1 MDHFHEIAIIGMG
14 LIGGS
19 IALALKKSGYTGKI
33 IGYDLCNVSLE
44 KAQSMGAIDG
54 AATDIEEVVAKAD
67 LVVLAVPVGHYPKI
81 LHRITPFIKKE
92 TVVTDVGSVK
102 GYVVK
107 AAEQHLSKDIQFI
120 GGHPMAGSEKDGI
133 QAASPYLYEN
143 AYYFLTPTEN
153 TLPETIV
160 KLRSFIKALG
170 AYPILIDP
178 YEHDRVVAQI
188 SHIPHLTAT
197 MLVNMLDKNQDTSY
211 LSFVGG
217 GFRDTT
223 RIASGNP
230 AMWKDIFIF
239 NKKGILEG
247 IQTLEDIL
255 KEFKHML
262 CTENEQ
268 EILETLK
275 KAKSIRDEIPRRL
288 KDAMPPIYEI
298 MINVEDRPGILGELT
313 QLMGKNK
320 INIKEIEIMHSREGE
335 QGAIRLGF
343 ATEKEEGKALHVLK
357 SAGYLK

>member
-1 MDHFHEIAIIGMG
+1 MDHFQKIVIIGMG

-19 IALALKKSGYTGKI
+19 MALALKNSGYEGKI
-33 IGYDLCNVSLE
+33 IGYDLCKEALE
-44 KAQSMGAIDG
+44 EAVKIGAIDI
-54 AATDIEEVVAKAD
+54 AVMEIKKAVVDTD
-67 LVVLAVPVGHYPKI
+67 LVVLAVPVGYYAGI
-81 LHRITPFIKKE
+81 FQDMRPFLKKG
-92 TVVTDVGSVK
+92 VVITDVGSVK
-102 GYVVK
+102 GYVVETAK
-107 AAEQHLSKDIQFI
+107 KYLPKEIEFL
-120 GGHPMAGSEKDGI
+120 GGHPMAGSEKGGI

-143 AYYFLTPTEN
+143 AYYFLTPTED
-153 TLPETIV
+153 TLAETIG
-160 KLRSFIKALG
+160 KLQSFIEALG
-170 AYPILIDP
+170 AYPILIEP

-230 AMWKDIFIF
+230 AMWKDIFLF

-247 IQTLEDIL
+247 IQTLENSL
-255 KEFKHML
+255 KEFKNML
-262 CTENEQ
+262 RTENEE
-268 EILETLK
+268 EIFATLK

-298 MINVEDRPGILGELT
+298 IINVADRPGILGELT

-320 INIKEIEIMHSREGE
+320 INIKEIEIMHSREGHK
-335 QGAIRLGF
+335 GAIRLGF
-343 ATEKEEGKALHVLK
+343 ATATEEAKALHVLK
-357 SAGYLK
+357 STGYLK